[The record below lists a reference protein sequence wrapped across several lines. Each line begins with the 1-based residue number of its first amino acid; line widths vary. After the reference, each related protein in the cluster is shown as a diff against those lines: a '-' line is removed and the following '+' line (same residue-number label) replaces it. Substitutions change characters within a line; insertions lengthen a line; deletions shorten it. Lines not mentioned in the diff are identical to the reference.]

1 MGRGIRFTTEF
12 KREAVRLVLSS
23 GRPRTEIA
31 EGLHANVEHRR
42 SKFQIPGA
50 EFTGPPRDGS
60 ISPCSSTSSHG
71 VSSGAAMPCRRILVG
86 PT

>member
-31 EGLHANVEHRR
+31 EGTAIAVRR
-42 SKFQIPGA
+42 GEEAGRI
-50 EFTGPPRDGS
+50 TG
-60 ISPCSSTSSHG
+60 
-71 VSSGAAMPCRRILVG
+71 
-86 PT
+86 